1 MKPFPEMN
9 CRRRGIVGSGEDRR
23 ERMSS
28 AQGML
33 VQSLHGHLSLKF
45 RRQVCTS
52 HTGDSNLRR
61 RAARSPRL
69 ISTTTF

>member
-1 MKPFPEMN
+1 MEFSRLTEDNLQGALGGWCGQRRMMKPFPEMN

-33 VQSLHGHLSLKF
+33 VQSAWAFKPEIQETGLH
-45 RRQVCTS
+45 
-52 HTGDSNLRR
+52 
-61 RAARSPRL
+61 
-69 ISTTTF
+69 